1 MNNSRAFLHITYK
14 LYGHLDK
21 LSGVKKSNCIN
32 CYLSLMKH
40 AWKKNNYECG
50 LRYSTVAKETKLSR
64 ITVRRTLDT
73 LEKLHVIS
81 TVRGRSG
88 KTYKINQLFIKSESD
103 GSILYTNKNKM
114 YKKDHSNVK
123 KRSVLEETIYINN
136 IDKIIRDN
144 RNDKDS
150 LILNLSKL
158 PLSELKSDT
167 KNPYYIKLAIEKKA
181 ELDRESKATYVHPQ
195 KIINE
200 LTKIKKNSNPRYRE
214 KVAFNKR
221 NNLDYK
227 GRPIIKDNQS
237 TINKG
242 RPKKW

>member
-1 MNNSRAFLHITYK
+1 
-14 LYGHLDK
+14 
-21 LSGVKKSNCIN
+21 
-32 CYLSLMKH
+32 MKH

-50 LRYSTVAKETKLSR
+50 LRYSTIAKETKLSR
-64 ITVRRTLDT
+64 ITVIRTLDT

-88 KTYKINQLFIKSESD
+88 KSYKINQLFLKTESD
-103 GSILYTNKNKM
+103 GSILYTNNSSM

-158 PLSELKSDT
+158 PLSELNSDT
-167 KNPYYIKLAIEKKA
+167 NNPYYIKLAKAKKI

-195 KIINE
+195 KVINE
-200 LTKIKKNSNPRYRE
+200 LTKISKNSNPRYRE
-214 KVAFNKR
+214 KVEFNKR

-227 GRPIIKDNQS
+227 GRP
-237 TINKG
+237 
-242 RPKKW
+242 KK

>member
-21 LSGVKKSNCIN
+21 LGGTKKSNCLN

-50 LRYSTVAKETKLSR
+50 LRYSTVVKETKLSR

-88 KTYKINQLFIKSESD
+88 KTYKINQLFLKTESD
-103 GSILYTNKNKM
+103 SSIIYTNENKK
-114 YKKDHSNVK
+114 YKKEHSNVY
-123 KRSVLEETIYINN
+123 KRAVLEETIYINN
-136 IDKIIRDN
+136 IENIIRDN
-144 RNDKDS
+144 RGDMDS

-158 PLSELKSDT
+158 PLKILNSDT
-167 KNPYYIKLAIEKKA
+167 NNPYYVKLAIEKKA

-227 GRPIIKDNQS
+227 GRP
-237 TINKG
+237 
-242 RPKKW
+242 KK

>member
-1 MNNSRAFLHITYK
+1 MNNTRAFLHITYK

-21 LSGVKKSNCIN
+21 LSGTKKSNCLN

-50 LRYSTVAKETKLSR
+50 LRYSTVVKETKLSR

-88 KTYKINQLFIKSESD
+88 KTYKINQLFLKTESD
-103 GSILYTNKNKM
+103 SSIIYNNKNKK
-114 YKKDHSNVK
+114 YKIDHSNVY
-123 KRSVLEETIYINN
+123 KRAVLEETIYINN
-136 IDKIIRDN
+136 IEKIIRDN

-150 LILNLSKL
+150 MILNLSKL
-158 PLSELKSDT
+158 PLTELNSDT
-167 KNPYYIKLAIEKKA
+167 NNPYYIKLAKEKKA

-227 GRPIIKDNQS
+227 GRP
-237 TINKG
+237 
-242 RPKKW
+242 KK

>member
-50 LRYSTVAKETKLSR
+50 LRYSTVVAETKLSR

-73 LEKLHVIS
+73 LEKLNVIS

-88 KTYKINQLFIKSESD
+88 KTYKINQLFIKTESD
-103 GSILYTNKNKM
+103 SSILYTNKNKM
-114 YKKDHSNVK
+114 YKKEQSDVY
-123 KRSVLEETIYINN
+123 KRAVLVEALNTIDKGNN
-136 IDKIIRDN
+136 IEKIIRDN
-144 RNDKDS
+144 RGDMDS

-158 PLSELKSDT
+158 PLSDLNSDT
-167 KNPYYIKLAIEKKA
+167 NNPYYIKLAIEKKA
-181 ELDRESKATYVHPQ
+181 ELDRESKATYVNPH

-200 LTKIKKNSNPRYRE
+200 LTKISKNSNPRYRE

-227 GRPIIKDNQS
+227 GRP
-237 TINKG
+237 
-242 RPKKW
+242 KK

>member
-1 MNNSRAFLHITYK
+1 
-14 LYGHLDK
+14 
-21 LSGVKKSNCIN
+21 
-32 CYLSLMKH
+32 MKH

-50 LRYSTVAKETKLSR
+50 LRYSTVVKETKLSR

-88 KTYKINQLFIKSESD
+88 KTYKINQLFLKTESD
-103 GSILYTNKNKM
+103 SSIIYNNKNKK
-114 YKKDHSNVK
+114 YKIDHSNVY
-123 KRSVLEETIYINN
+123 KRAVLEETIYINN

-158 PLSELKSDT
+158 PLSELKLDT
-167 KNPYYIKLAIEKKA
+167 NNPYYIKLAIEKKA

-200 LTKIKKNSNPRYRE
+200 LTKIKKNSNPKYRE
-214 KVAFNKR
+214 KVEFNKR

-242 RPKKW
+242 RPKK

>member
-1 MNNSRAFLHITYK
+1 MNNTRAFLHITYK

-21 LSGVKKSNCIN
+21 LSGIKKSNCLN

-50 LRYSTVAKETKLSR
+50 LRYSTIAKETKLSR

-88 KTYKINQLFIKSESD
+88 KSYKINQLFLKTESD
-103 GSILYTNKNKM
+103 GSILYTNNSSM

-123 KRSVLEETIYINN
+123 KRSVLVEALNNN
-136 IDKIIRDN
+136 IEAIIRDN
-144 RNDKDS
+144 RGDIDS
-150 LILNLSKL
+150 MILNLSKL
-158 PLSELKSDT
+158 PLSDLNSDT
-167 KNPYYIKLAIEKKA
+167 NNPYYVKLAKEKKI
-181 ELDRESKATYVHPQ
+181 ELDRLSKTTYVHPQ

-214 KVAFNKR
+214 KVEFNKR

-227 GRPIIKDNQS
+227 GRP
-237 TINKG
+237 
-242 RPKKW
+242 KK

>member
-21 LSGVKKSNCIN
+21 LSGTKKSNCLN

-73 LEKLHVIS
+73 LEKLNVIS

-88 KTYKINQLFIKSESD
+88 KTYKINQLFIKTESD
-103 GSILYTNKNKM
+103 GSIMHINKNKM
-114 YKKDHSNVK
+114 YIKDHSDVY

-144 RNDKDS
+144 RGDKDS

-158 PLSELKSDT
+158 PPEELNSDT
-167 KNPYYIKLAIEKKA
+167 KNPYYVKLAKAKKIEL
-181 ELDRESKATYVHPQ
+181 ERESKATYVNPH

-200 LTKIKKNSNPRYRE
+200 LTKISKNSNPRYKE

-227 GRPIIKDNQS
+227 GRP
-237 TINKG
+237 
-242 RPKKW
+242 KK

>member
-21 LSGVKKSNCIN
+21 LTGVKKSNCLN

-50 LRYSTVAKETKLSR
+50 LRYSTVASETKLSR

-73 LEKLHVIS
+73 LEKLNIIS

-88 KTYKINQLFIKSESD
+88 KTYKINQLFLKTELD
-103 GSILYTNKNKM
+103 GSILYTNKTKM

-123 KRSVLEETIYINN
+123 NRSVLEETIYINN
-136 IDKIIRDN
+136 IEKIIRDN
-144 RNDKDS
+144 RGNMDS

-158 PLSELKSDT
+158 PLSDLNSDT
-167 KNPYYIKLAIEKKA
+167 NNPYYIKLAKAKKA
-181 ELDRESKATYVHPQ
+181 ELDRESKATYVNPH

-200 LTKIKKNSNPRYRE
+200 LTKISKNSNPRYKE

-227 GRPIIKDNQS
+227 GRP
-237 TINKG
+237 
-242 RPKKW
+242 KK

>member
-1 MNNSRAFLHITYK
+1 MNNTRAFLHITYK

-21 LSGVKKSNCIN
+21 LSGIKKSNCLN

-50 LRYSTVAKETKLSR
+50 LRYSTIAKETKLSR

-73 LEKLHVIS
+73 LEKLHIIS

-88 KTYKINQLFIKSESD
+88 KSYKINQVFLKTESD
-103 GSILYTNKNKM
+103 GSILYTNNSNM

-123 KRSVLEETIYINN
+123 KRSVLVEALNNN
-136 IDKIIRDN
+136 IEAIIRDN
-144 RNDKDS
+144 RGDMDS
-150 LILNLSKL
+150 MILNLSKL
-158 PLSELKSDT
+158 PLKDLNSDT
-167 KNPYYIKLAIEKKA
+167 NNPYYVKLAIEKKA
-181 ELDRESKATYVHPQ
+181 ELDRESKATYVNPH

-214 KVAFNKR
+214 KVEFNKR

-227 GRPIIKDNQS
+227 GRP
-237 TINKG
+237 
-242 RPKKW
+242 KK

>member
-1 MNNSRAFLHITYK
+1 MKNSRAFLHITYK

-50 LRYSTVAKETKLSR
+50 LRYSTIAKETKLSR

-73 LEKLHVIS
+73 LEKLHIIS

-88 KTYKINQLFIKSESD
+88 KTYKINQIFIKTESD
-103 GSILYTNKNKM
+103 GSILYTNNNKM
-114 YKKDHSNVK
+114 YKKDHSDVY
-123 KRSVLEETIYINN
+123 KRSVLVEALNNN
-136 IDKIIRDN
+136 IEAIIRDHKGN
-144 RNDKDS
+144 MDS

-158 PLSELKSDT
+158 PLKDLNSDT
-167 KNPYYIKLAIEKKA
+167 NNPYYVKLAIEKKT

-200 LTKIKKNSNPRYRE
+200 LNKIKKNSNPRYRE
-214 KVAFNKR
+214 KVEFNKR
-221 NNLDYK
+221 NNLDW
-227 GRPIIKDNQS
+227 
-237 TINKG
+237 KG
-242 RPKKW
+242 RPKK

>member
-1 MNNSRAFLHITYK
+1 MQNSRAFLHITYK

-21 LSGVKKSNCIN
+21 LSGTKKSNCIN

-50 LRYSTVAKETKLSR
+50 LRYSTVAKDTKLSR

-73 LEKLHVIS
+73 LEKLNIIS

-103 GSILYTNKNKM
+103 GSIMHINKNKM
-114 YKKDHSNVK
+114 YIKDHSNVY
-123 KRSVLEETIYINN
+123 KRSVLVEALNINN
-136 IDKIIRDN
+136 IDKIIGTYKG
-144 RNDKDS
+144 DKESIIDH
-150 LILNLSKL
+150 LAKL
-158 PLSELKSDT
+158 PPEELIEGNKNN
-167 KNPYYIKLAIEKKA
+167 KNPYYIKLAMARKEELIA
-181 ELDRESKATYVHPQ
+181 ENNKSYVHPQ

-200 LTKIKKNSNPRYRE
+200 LTKIKKQANPRYVE
-214 KVAFNKR
+214 KVKFNKR

-227 GRPIIKDNQS
+227 GN
-237 TINKG
+237 
-242 RPKKW
+242 PKK

>member
-1 MNNSRAFLHITYK
+1 MKNSRAFLHITYK

-50 LRYSTVAKETKLSR
+50 LRYSTIAKETKLSR

-88 KTYKINQLFIKSESD
+88 KSYKINQLFLKTESD
-103 GSILYTNKNKM
+103 GSILYTNNSSM

-136 IDKIIRDN
+136 IENIIRNN
-144 RNDKDS
+144 RGSMDDI
-150 LILNLSKL
+150 ILNLSKL
-158 PLSELKSDT
+158 PLSDLNSDT
-167 KNPYYIKLAIEKKA
+167 NNPYYVKLAIEKKA
-181 ELDRESKATYVHPQ
+181 ELDRLSKATYVHPQ

-200 LTKIKKNSNPRYRE
+200 LTKIKKNSNPRYKE
-214 KVAFNKR
+214 KVEFNKR

-227 GRPIIKDNQS
+227 GRP
-237 TINKG
+237 
-242 RPKKW
+242 KK

>member
-1 MNNSRAFLHITYK
+1 MNNTRAFLHITYK

-21 LSGVKKSNCIN
+21 LSGIKKSNCLN

-50 LRYSTVAKETKLSR
+50 LRYSTIAKETKLSR

-88 KTYKINQLFIKSESD
+88 KSYKINQLFLKTESD
-103 GSILYTNKNKM
+103 GSILYTNNSSM

-136 IDKIIRDN
+136 IEKIIRDN
-144 RNDKDS
+144 RGDMDS
-150 LILNLSKL
+150 MILNLSKL
-158 PLSELKSDT
+158 PLSELNSDT
-167 KNPYYIKLAIEKKA
+167 NNPYYVKLAIEKKA
-181 ELDRESKATYVHPQ
+181 ELDRLSKATYVHPQ

-221 NNLDYK
+221 NNLDW
-227 GRPIIKDNQS
+227 
-237 TINKG
+237 KG
-242 RPKKW
+242 RPKK

>member
-1 MNNSRAFLHITYK
+1 MNNSRAFLHVTYK

-21 LSGVKKSNCIN
+21 LSGTKKSNCLN

-114 YKKDHSNVK
+114 YKKDHPHVY
-123 KRSVLEETIYINN
+123 KRSVLVEDININN
-136 IDKIIRDN
+136 IDKIIKDN
-144 RNDKDS
+144 RGS
-150 LILNLSKL
+150 LDNIILNLSKL
-158 PLSELKSDT
+158 PLSELNSDT

-181 ELDRESKATYVHPQ
+181 ELDRESKATYVNPQ

-200 LTKIKKNSNPRYRE
+200 LTKISKNSNPRYRE

-227 GRPIIKDNQS
+227 GRP
-237 TINKG
+237 
-242 RPKKW
+242 KK

>member
-1 MNNSRAFLHITYK
+1 MNNTRAFLHITYK

-21 LSGVKKSNCIN
+21 LSGTKKSNCIN

-50 LRYSTVAKETKLSR
+50 LRYSTIAKETKLSR

-88 KTYKINQLFIKSESD
+88 KSYKINQLFLKTESD

-114 YKKDHSNVK
+114 YKKDHSNVY
-123 KRSVLEETIYINN
+123 KRSVLVEDINTLDIEN
-136 IDKIIRDN
+136 IIRDN

-158 PLSELKSDT
+158 PLSDLNSDT
-167 KNPYYIKLAIEKKA
+167 NNPYYIKLAKEKKA
-181 ELDRESKATYVHPQ
+181 ELERESKATYVHPQ

-227 GRPIIKDNQS
+227 GRP
-237 TINKG
+237 
-242 RPKKW
+242 KK

>member
-21 LSGVKKSNCIN
+21 LSGTKKSNCIN

-73 LEKLHVIS
+73 LEKLNVIS

-114 YKKDHSNVK
+114 YKKDHPDVY
-123 KRSVLEETIYINN
+123 KRSVLVEDININN
-136 IDKIIRDN
+136 IDKIIKDN
-144 RNDKDS
+144 RGS
-150 LILNLSKL
+150 LDNIILNLSKL
-158 PLSELKSDT
+158 PLSELNSDT

-181 ELDRESKATYVHPQ
+181 ELDRESKATYVNPQ

-200 LTKIKKNSNPRYRE
+200 LTKISKNSNPRYRE

-227 GRPIIKDNQS
+227 GRP
-237 TINKG
+237 
-242 RPKKW
+242 KK

>member
-21 LSGVKKSNCIN
+21 LSGIKKSNCLN

-50 LRYSTVAKETKLSR
+50 LRYSTIAKETKLSR

-88 KTYKINQLFIKSESD
+88 KSYKINQLFLKTESD
-103 GSILYTNKNKM
+103 GSILYTNNSSM

-136 IDKIIRDN
+136 IENIIRNN
-144 RNDKDS
+144 RGSMDDI
-150 LILNLSKL
+150 ILNLSKL
-158 PLSELKSDT
+158 PLSDLNSDT
-167 KNPYYIKLAIEKKA
+167 NNPYYVKLAKEKKA
-181 ELDRESKATYVHPQ
+181 ELDRLSKATYVHPQ

-227 GRPIIKDNQS
+227 GRP
-237 TINKG
+237 
-242 RPKKW
+242 KK

>member
-1 MNNSRAFLHITYK
+1 
-14 LYGHLDK
+14 
-21 LSGVKKSNCIN
+21 
-32 CYLSLMKH
+32 MKH

-50 LRYSTVAKETKLSR
+50 LRYSTIAKETKLSR

-73 LEKLHVIS
+73 LEKLHIIS
-81 TVRGRSG
+81 TIRGRSG
-88 KTYKINQLFIKSESD
+88 KTYKINQLFLKTESD
-103 GSILYTNKNKM
+103 GSIMHINKNKM
-114 YKKDHSNVK
+114 YKKDHSDVYN
-123 KRSVLEETIYINN
+123 RSVLVEALPLYKGTN
-136 IDKIIRDN
+136 IEKIIRDN
-144 RNDKDS
+144 RGDMDS

-158 PLSELKSDT
+158 PLKDLNSDT
-167 KNPYYIKLAIEKKA
+167 KNPYYVKLAIEKKA

-227 GRPIIKDNQS
+227 GRP
-237 TINKG
+237 
-242 RPKKW
+242 KK

>member
-1 MNNSRAFLHITYK
+1 MNNTRAFLHITYK

-21 LSGVKKSNCIN
+21 LSGIKKSNCLN

-50 LRYSTVAKETKLSR
+50 LRYSTIAKETKLSR

-88 KTYKINQLFIKSESD
+88 KSYKINQLFLKTESD
-103 GSILYTNKNKM
+103 GSILYINKPKM

-158 PLSELKSDT
+158 PLSELNSDT
-167 KNPYYIKLAIEKKA
+167 NNPYYIKLAKAKKI

-200 LTKIKKNSNPRYRE
+200 LTKIKKNSNIKYRE

-227 GRPIIKDNQS
+227 GRP
-237 TINKG
+237 
-242 RPKKW
+242 KK

>member
-1 MNNSRAFLHITYK
+1 MNNTRAFLHITYK

-21 LSGVKKSNCIN
+21 LSGIKKSNCLN

-50 LRYSTVAKETKLSR
+50 LRYSTIAKETKLSR

-88 KTYKINQLFIKSESD
+88 KRYKINQLFLKTESD
-103 GSILYTNKNKM
+103 GSILYTNNSSM

-123 KRSVLEETIYINN
+123 KRSVLVEALNNN
-136 IDKIIRDN
+136 IEDIIRDN
-144 RNDKDS
+144 RGDIDT

-158 PLSELKSDT
+158 PLSDLNSDT
-167 KNPYYIKLAIEKKA
+167 NNPYYVKLAIEKKS

-227 GRPIIKDNQS
+227 GRP
-237 TINKG
+237 
-242 RPKKW
+242 KK

>member
-1 MNNSRAFLHITYK
+1 MNNTRAFLHITYK

-21 LSGVKKSNCIN
+21 LSGTKKSNCLN

-50 LRYSTVAKETKLSR
+50 LRYSTVVKETKLSR

-88 KTYKINQLFIKSESD
+88 KTYKINQLFLKTESD
-103 GSILYTNKNKM
+103 SSIIYNNNNKK
-114 YKKDHSNVK
+114 YKIDHSNVY
-123 KRSVLEETIYINN
+123 KRAVLEETIYINN
-136 IDKIIRDN
+136 IEKIIRDN
-144 RNDKDS
+144 RGDMDS

-158 PLSELKSDT
+158 PLSDLNSDT
-167 KNPYYIKLAIEKKA
+167 KNPYYVKLAKEKKA
-181 ELDRESKATYVHPQ
+181 ELERESKASYVHPQ

-227 GRPIIKDNQS
+227 GRP
-237 TINKG
+237 
-242 RPKKW
+242 KK

>member
-21 LSGVKKSNCIN
+21 LSGTKKSNCLN

-50 LRYSTVAKETKLSR
+50 LRYSTVVKETKLSR

-88 KTYKINQLFIKSESD
+88 KTYKINQLFLKTESD
-103 GSILYTNKNKM
+103 SSIIYNNKNKK
-114 YKKDHSNVK
+114 YKIDHSNVY
-123 KRSVLEETIYINN
+123 KRAVLEETIYINN
-136 IDKIIRDN
+136 IENIIRDN
-144 RNDKDS
+144 RGNMDS

-158 PLSELKSDT
+158 PPEELNLDT
-167 KNPYYIKLAIEKKA
+167 KNPYYVKLAIEKKA

-200 LTKIKKNSNPRYRE
+200 LTKISKNSNPRYRE

-227 GRPIIKDNQS
+227 GRP
-237 TINKG
+237 
-242 RPKKW
+242 KK

>member
-1 MNNSRAFLHITYK
+1 
-14 LYGHLDK
+14 
-21 LSGVKKSNCIN
+21 
-32 CYLSLMKH
+32 MKH

-73 LEKLHVIS
+73 LEKLNVIS

-88 KTYKINQLFIKSESD
+88 KTYKINQLFLKTESD
-103 GSILYTNKNKM
+103 SPIIYTNENKK
-114 YKKDHSNVK
+114 YKKEHSNVY
-123 KRSVLEETIYINN
+123 KRAVLVEDINTLNKGNN
-136 IDKIIRDN
+136 IENIIRDN
-144 RNDKDS
+144 RGNMDS

-158 PLSELKSDT
+158 PLSDLNSDT
-167 KNPYYIKLAIEKKA
+167 NNPYYVKLAKEKKI

-227 GRPIIKDNQS
+227 GRP
-237 TINKG
+237 
-242 RPKKW
+242 KK

>member
-21 LSGVKKSNCIN
+21 LSGIKKSNCLN

-50 LRYSTVAKETKLSR
+50 LRYSTIAKETKLSR

-88 KTYKINQLFIKSESD
+88 KSYKINQLFLKTESD
-103 GSILYTNKNKM
+103 GSILYTNNSSM

-136 IDKIIRDN
+136 IENIIRNN
-144 RNDKDS
+144 RGSMDDI
-150 LILNLSKL
+150 ILNLSKL
-158 PLSELKSDT
+158 PLSDLNSDT
-167 KNPYYIKLAIEKKA
+167 NNPYYVKLAKEKKA
-181 ELDRESKATYVHPQ
+181 ELDRLSKATYVHPQ

-221 NNLDYK
+221 NNLDW
-227 GRPIIKDNQS
+227 
-237 TINKG
+237 KG
-242 RPKKW
+242 RPKK

>member
-1 MNNSRAFLHITYK
+1 MNNTRAFLHITYK

-21 LSGVKKSNCIN
+21 LSGIKKSNCLN

-50 LRYSTVAKETKLSR
+50 LRYSTIAKETKLSR

-88 KTYKINQLFIKSESD
+88 KSYKINQLFLKTESD
-103 GSILYTNKNKM
+103 GSILYTNNSSM

-123 KRSVLEETIYINN
+123 KRSVLVEDINTLDIEN
-136 IDKIIRDN
+136 IIRDN
-144 RNDKDS
+144 RGDIDT

-158 PLSELKSDT
+158 PLSILNLDT
-167 KNPYYIKLAIEKKA
+167 NNPYYIKLAKEKKI

-214 KVAFNKR
+214 KVEFNKR

-227 GRPIIKDNQS
+227 GRP
-237 TINKG
+237 
-242 RPKKW
+242 KK

>member
-1 MNNSRAFLHITYK
+1 MNNTRAFLHITYK

-21 LSGVKKSNCIN
+21 LGGTKKSNCIN

-50 LRYSTVAKETKLSR
+50 LRYSTIAKETKLSR

-88 KTYKINQLFIKSESD
+88 KSYKINQLFLKTESD

-114 YKKDHSNVK
+114 YKKDHSNVY
-123 KRSVLEETIYINN
+123 KRSVLVEDINTLDIEN
-136 IDKIIRDN
+136 IIRDN

-158 PLSELKSDT
+158 PLSELNSDT
-167 KNPYYIKLAIEKKA
+167 NNPYYIKLAKAKKI

-214 KVAFNKR
+214 KVNFNKR

-227 GRPIIKDNQS
+227 GRP
-237 TINKG
+237 
-242 RPKKW
+242 KK

>member
-21 LSGVKKSNCIN
+21 LSGVKKSNCLN

-73 LEKLHVIS
+73 LEKLNVIS

-114 YKKDHSNVK
+114 YKKDHPDVY

-136 IDKIIRDN
+136 IEKIIRDN

-158 PLSELKSDT
+158 PLSELNSDT
-167 KNPYYIKLAIEKKA
+167 KDPYYIKLAIEKKA
-181 ELDRESKATYVHPQ
+181 ELDRESKATYVNPQ

-200 LTKIKKNSNPRYRE
+200 LTKISKNSNPRYRE

-227 GRPIIKDNQS
+227 GRP
-237 TINKG
+237 
-242 RPKKW
+242 KK

>member
-1 MNNSRAFLHITYK
+1 MHITYK

-73 LEKLHVIS
+73 LEKLNVIS

-88 KTYKINQLFIKSESD
+88 KTYKINQLFIKTESD
-103 GSILYTNKNKM
+103 GSILYTNKSKM
-114 YKKDHSNVK
+114 YKKEQSDVY
-123 KRSVLEETIYINN
+123 KRAVLEETIYINN
-136 IDKIIRDN
+136 IEKIIRDN
-144 RNDKDS
+144 RGNMDS

-158 PLSELKSDT
+158 PPEELNSDT
-167 KNPYYIKLAIEKKA
+167 KNPYYVKLAIEKKA
-181 ELDRESKATYVHPQ
+181 ELDRESKATYVNPH

-227 GRPIIKDNQS
+227 GRP
-237 TINKG
+237 
-242 RPKKW
+242 KK

>member
-1 MNNSRAFLHITYK
+1 MKNSRAFLHITYK

-73 LEKLHVIS
+73 LEKLHIIS

-88 KTYKINQLFIKSESD
+88 KSYKINQVFLKTESD
-103 GSILYTNKNKM
+103 GSILYTNNSSM

-123 KRSVLEETIYINN
+123 KRSVLVEALNNN
-136 IDKIIRDN
+136 IEAIIRDN
-144 RNDKDS
+144 RGDKDS

-158 PLSELKSDT
+158 PLSDLNSDT
-167 KNPYYIKLAIEKKA
+167 NNPYYVKLAKEKKI
-181 ELDRESKATYVHPQ
+181 ELDRLSKATYVHPQ

-214 KVAFNKR
+214 KVEFNKR

-227 GRPIIKDNQS
+227 GRP
-237 TINKG
+237 
-242 RPKKW
+242 KK

>member
-1 MNNSRAFLHITYK
+1 
-14 LYGHLDK
+14 
-21 LSGVKKSNCIN
+21 
-32 CYLSLMKH
+32 MKH

-50 LRYSTVAKETKLSR
+50 LRYSTVVKETKLSR

-88 KTYKINQLFIKSESD
+88 KTYKINQLFLKTESD
-103 GSILYTNKNKM
+103 SSIIYTNNNKK
-114 YKKDHSNVK
+114 YKKEHSNVY
-123 KRSVLEETIYINN
+123 KRAVLEETIYINN
-136 IDKIIRDN
+136 IEKIIRDN
-144 RNDKDS
+144 RGNMDS

-158 PLSELKSDT
+158 PLSDLNSDT
-167 KNPYYIKLAIEKKA
+167 NNPYYVKLAIEKKA
-181 ELDRESKATYVHPQ
+181 ELERESKATYVHPQ

-200 LTKIKKNSNPRYRE
+200 LTKIKKNSNPRYKE

-227 GRPIIKDNQS
+227 GRP
-237 TINKG
+237 
-242 RPKKW
+242 KK

>member
-21 LSGVKKSNCIN
+21 LSGTKKSNCIN

-50 LRYSTVAKETKLSR
+50 LRYSTVVKETKLSR

-73 LEKLHVIS
+73 LEKLHIIS
-81 TVRGRSG
+81 TIRGRSG
-88 KTYKINQLFIKSESD
+88 KTYKINQLFLKTESD
-103 GSILYTNKNKM
+103 SSIIYTDKSKK
-114 YKKDHSNVK
+114 YKKDHSNVY
-123 KRSVLEETIYINN
+123 KRAVLEETIYINN
-136 IDKIIRDN
+136 IENIIRDN
-144 RNDKDS
+144 RGNMDS

-158 PLSELKSDT
+158 PLSDLNSDT
-167 KNPYYIKLAIEKKA
+167 NNPYYVKLAIEKKS

-200 LTKIKKNSNPRYRE
+200 LTKIKKNSNPRYKE

-227 GRPIIKDNQS
+227 GRP
-237 TINKG
+237 
-242 RPKKW
+242 KK

>member
-50 LRYSTVAKETKLSR
+50 LRYSTVVKETKLSR

-88 KTYKINQLFIKSESD
+88 KTYKINQLFLKTESD
-103 GSILYTNKNKM
+103 SSIIYTNNNKK
-114 YKKDHSNVK
+114 YKKEHSNVY
-123 KRSVLEETIYINN
+123 KRAVLEETIYINN
-136 IDKIIRDN
+136 IEKIIRDN
-144 RNDKDS
+144 RGDMDS

-158 PLSELKSDT
+158 PLSELNSDT
-167 KNPYYIKLAIEKKA
+167 NNPYYVKLAKAKKA

-200 LTKIKKNSNPRYRE
+200 LTKISKNSNPRYRE

-227 GRPIIKDNQS
+227 GRP
-237 TINKG
+237 
-242 RPKKW
+242 KK

>member
-1 MNNSRAFLHITYK
+1 MNNTRAFLHITYK

-21 LSGVKKSNCIN
+21 LSGIKKSNCLN

-50 LRYSTVAKETKLSR
+50 LRYSTIAKETKLSR

-73 LEKLHVIS
+73 LEKLHIIS

-88 KTYKINQLFIKSESD
+88 KSYKINQLFLKTESD
-103 GSILYTNKNKM
+103 GSILYINKPKM
-114 YKKDHSNVK
+114 YKKDHSDVK

-150 LILNLSKL
+150 LIVNLSKL
-158 PLSELKSDT
+158 PLSELNSDT
-167 KNPYYIKLAIEKKA
+167 NNPYYIKLAKAKKI

-214 KVAFNKR
+214 KVEFNKR

-227 GRPIIKDNQS
+227 GRP
-237 TINKG
+237 
-242 RPKKW
+242 KK

>member
-73 LEKLHVIS
+73 LEKLNVIS

-88 KTYKINQLFIKSESD
+88 KTYKINQLFLKTESD
-103 GSILYTNKNKM
+103 GSILYTNNNKM

-167 KNPYYIKLAIEKKA
+167 NNPYYIKLAIEKKA

-200 LTKIKKNSNPRYRE
+200 LTKISKNSNPRYRE

-227 GRPIIKDNQS
+227 GRP
-237 TINKG
+237 
-242 RPKKW
+242 KK